1 MSKKLAR
8 QRRAKRTRA
17 KIRELGVP
25 RLTVTRSPRHIYA
38 QVFTA
43 DGSQVLAAASTL
55 EKDVIADVKYT
66 GNIDAAKAV
75 GTAIAEKAKAAGL
88 SKVAFDRAGYQYHG
102 RVQALADSARA
113 GGLDF

>member
-1 MSKKLAR
+1 MNKSESR
-8 QRRAKRTRA
+8 QRRARRTRA

-38 QVFTA
+38 QVFSA

-55 EKDVIADVKYT
+55 DKTVNDGLKYT

-75 GTAIAEKAKAAGL
+75 GAAIADKAKAAGL

-102 RVQALADSARA
+102 RVKALADSARE

>member
-1 MSKKLAR
+1 MDKKLAR

-38 QVFTA
+38 QVFSA
-43 DGSQVLAAASTL
+43 DGSVVLAAASTL
-55 EKDVIADVKYT
+55 QKDVIADVKYT
-66 GNIDAAKAV
+66 GNVDAAKAV
-75 GTAIAEKAKAAGL
+75 GSAIAAKAKAAGL

>member
-1 MSKKLAR
+1 MDKKLAR

-17 KIRELGVP
+17 KIRELEVA

-43 DGSQVLAAASTL
+43 DGSKVLAAASTL
-55 EKDVIADVKYT
+55 DKAIAGDLKYT
-66 GNIDAAKAV
+66 GNIEAAKAV
-75 GTAIAEKAKAAGL
+75 GAAIAEKAKAAGL

-102 RVQALADSARA
+102 RVQALADSARE

>member
-1 MSKKLAR
+1 MDKKEAR
-8 QRRAKRTRA
+8 QRRARRTRA

-38 QVFTA
+38 QIFTA

-55 EKDVIADVKYT
+55 EKTVTSGLKYT
-66 GNIDAAKAV
+66 GNVDAAKAV
-75 GTAIAEKAKAAGL
+75 GAAIAEKAKTAGL
-88 SKVAFDRAGYQYHG
+88 TKVAFDRAGYQYHG
-102 RVQALADSARA
+102 RVQALADSARE

>member
-1 MSKKLAR
+1 MDKKLAR

-38 QVFTA
+38 QVFSA
-43 DGSQVLAAASTL
+43 DGSVVLAAASTL

-66 GNIDAAKAV
+66 GNVDAAKAV
-75 GTAIAEKAKAAGL
+75 GSAIAAKAKAAGL

>member
-1 MSKKLAR
+1 MDKKLAR

-43 DGSQVLAAASTL
+43 DGSQVLASASTL
-55 EKDVIADVKYT
+55 DKAVVAGVKYT
-66 GNIDAAKAV
+66 GNVDAAKAV